1 MWPYFVLLLIICV
14 CAFIDNGARDKLTQR
29 RIKKTS
35 IRKFAHILLAVFS
48 GFRYKVGVDYDNYI
62 STFNWDIGY
71 SVNEPGFEFL
81 INFLTKIGATP
92 QMMFF
97 IMAVVTQYF
106 VYQTFKKSN
115 KGFWLAT
122 IVYYCFSTF
131 YIASFNG
138 SRQYVAIAIAI
149 WALKFVYE
157 RKYIQYF
164 TSVIIAALC
173 FHFTVLIFIPVYFY
187 LLQDYSRKSI
197 IIQIVAVIFG
207 ARFLNIIVSYT
218 PYLVYLERERDM
230 PINDTVYLFT
240 IVSFTLAFLSHK
252 YKLLKNDR
260 VFINMNL
267 LCLFSLILVL
277 VQTSG
282 MMIQML
288 LRINSYFLFAYLCIL
303 PKVVY
308 SIRPQIRKIVQTLLI
323 IAAFAYLVK
332 TIVFGGVHYSL
343 VPYQMN
349 FELFK
354 I

>member
-14 CAFIDNGARDKLTQR
+14 CAFIDNGARDILTQR

-35 IRKFAHILLAVFS
+35 IRKFVYILLAVFS

-106 VYQTFKKSN
+106 VYQTFKNIN

-157 RKYIQYF
+157 HKYIQYF
-164 TSVIIAALC
+164 TSIIIAAFC

-187 LLQDYSRKSI
+187 LLHDYSRKGI
-197 IIQIVAVIFG
+197 IIQIVAIIFG
-207 ARFLNIIVSYT
+207 ARFLDLIVSYT

-230 PINDTVYLFT
+230 PIKDTVYLFT
-240 IVSFTLAFLSHK
+240 LVSFILAFLSHK
-252 YKLLKNDR
+252 FKLLNKDR
-260 VFINMNL
+260 VFVNMNL

-277 VQTSG
+277 IQTSG
-282 MMIQML
+282 MLIQML
-288 LRINSYFLFAYLCIL
+288 LRVNSYFLFAYLCIL

-308 SIRPQIRKIVQTLLI
+308 SIKPQMCNFVQALLF
-323 IAAFAYLVK
+323 IAAFAYLIK
-332 TIVFGGVHYSL
+332 TIVFGGIHYSL

-354 I
+354 L